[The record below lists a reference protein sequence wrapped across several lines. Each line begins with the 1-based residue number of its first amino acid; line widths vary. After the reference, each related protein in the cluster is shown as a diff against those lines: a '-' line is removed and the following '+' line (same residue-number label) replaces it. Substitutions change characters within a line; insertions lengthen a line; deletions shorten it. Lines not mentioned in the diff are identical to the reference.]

1 MDCIVRKRIE
11 CIFNYLRSKK
21 VADYDINMIEITF
34 TPCIPQDIPS
44 IGDFIS
50 KVPQD
55 VMSNETKMTIIPYI
69 NNVELE
75 KERVKA
81 EKESELDSF
90 SFDKEIKKEDKQVE
104 GQEDV

>member
-1 MDCIVRKRIE
+1 
-11 CIFNYLRSKK
+11 
-21 VADYDINMIEITF
+21 MIEITF
-34 TPCIPQDIPS
+34 TPCIPQDITS

-81 EKESELDSF
+81 EKEAELDSF
-90 SFDKEIKKEDKQVE
+90 SFDKEINKEDKQVE

>member
-1 MDCIVRKRIE
+1 
-11 CIFNYLRSKK
+11 
-21 VADYDINMIEITF
+21 
-34 TPCIPQDIPS
+34 
-44 IGDFIS
+44 
-50 KVPQD
+50 
-55 VMSNETKMTIIPYI
+55 MTIIPYI

-90 SFDKEIKKEDKQVE
+90 SFDKEINKEDKQVE